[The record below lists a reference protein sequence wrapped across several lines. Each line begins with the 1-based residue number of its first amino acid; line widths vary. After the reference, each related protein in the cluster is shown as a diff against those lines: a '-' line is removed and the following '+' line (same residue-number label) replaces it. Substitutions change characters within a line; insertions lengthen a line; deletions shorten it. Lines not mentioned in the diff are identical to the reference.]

1 MPSPFANAK
10 QVDDSHSYKEPSS
23 KLHPTK
29 EKADAKINTLQ
40 GTKRCRSHPQETQ
53 KSDSVLPP
61 PSRKRYLHP
70 AVSDKNDLSSNA
82 SFVTSRDIPFRPHHD
97 SMFSLPPSQR
107 PTSFSFS
114 SPRPTSSHSK
124 APSGSDQRL
133 ASEQQKEVVSTFES
147 SSFPVVSFSRQP
159 SARLS
164 NQRSNVPIR
173 KSKKDDAKIGDNP
186 LPQLLSEL
194 NKLRKESSLV
204 HEKQQAIL
212 DELRRMGTEDRI
224 LEPMFAVI
232 GIRNEADHGINVDPE
247 GMLFVLLKAPGLNQ
261 LSSAAKTR
269 LRAIEQEITIERK
282 RRNKAMDELRTIER
296 EGRDPFVV
304 PALLHAFISLS
315 KLTTD
320 TNSKLKNDYVQAK

>member
-1 MPSPFANAK
+1 M
-10 QVDDSHSYKEPSS
+10 V
-23 KLHPTK
+23 LH
-29 EKADAKINTLQ
+29 
-40 GTKRCRSHPQETQ
+40 
-53 KSDSVLPP
+53 P
-61 PSRKRYLHP
+61 PSRKRYFHP
-70 AVSDKNDLSSNA
+70 AVSNKNDLSSNA
-82 SFVTSRDIPFRPHHD
+82 SFATSRDIPFRPHHEL
-97 SMFSLPPSQR
+97 MLSLPPSQR
-107 PTSFSFS
+107 PTSFEFS
-114 SPRPTSSHSK
+114 SPRSTSSHS

-133 ASEQQKEVVSTFES
+133 ASEQQKEVVSTFKS
-147 SSFPVVSFSRQP
+147 PSFPVVSFSRQTH
-159 SARLS
+159 ARLS

-173 KSKKDDAKIGDNP
+173 KLKQDDTKIGDNR
-186 LPQLLSEL
+186 LPKLLTEL

-212 DELRRMGTEDRI
+212 DELRRMGTGDRI
-224 LEPMFAVI
+224 LEPMLVVI
-232 GIRNEADHGINVDPE
+232 GTRNEADHGINVDPE

-269 LRAIEQEITIERK
+269 LRAIEQEITFERK

-320 TNSKLKNDYVQAK
+320 TNQKLKNDHVQAK

>member
-1 MPSPFANAK
+1 MPSPLTNAK

-23 KLHPTK
+23 KLNPTK
-29 EKADAKINTLQ
+29 EK
-40 GTKRCRSHPQETQ
+40 GTKRSRSHPQETQ

-133 ASEQQKEVVSTFES
+133 ASEQQKEVVSTFKS

-247 GMLFVLLKAPGLNQ
+247 
-261 LSSAAKTR
+261 AAKTR

>member
-1 MPSPFANAK
+1 MPSPFTNAK

-70 AVSDKNDLSSNA
+70 AVSDKNDLSSNT

-247 GMLFVLLKAPGLNQ
+247 
-261 LSSAAKTR
+261 AAKIR

-282 RRNKAMDELRTIER
+282 RRNKAMDELRTIEW

-320 TNSKLKNDYVQAK
+320 TNQKLKNDYVQAK

>member
-1 MPSPFANAK
+1 MPSPSTNAK

-29 EKADAKINTLQ
+29 EK

-124 APSGSDQRL
+124 APSGTDQRL

-247 GMLFVLLKAPGLNQ
+247 
-261 LSSAAKTR
+261 AAKIR
-269 LRAIEQEITIERK
+269 LRTCTKPISFRCSFSFTI
-282 RRNKAMDELRTIER
+282 
-296 EGRDPFVV
+296 
-304 PALLHAFISLS
+304 SYS
-315 KLTTD
+315 
-320 TNSKLKNDYVQAK
+320 